1 MITPKV
7 VRNIKN
13 TKYGN
18 YLTVQNSRIS
28 NSIQKPPTKGLHIL
42 VICKDTDARLKAFIE
57 RTKKSANISV
67 YRDGARKSNIAKLGP
82 KNLVN
87 HIKNQDIVIFCCP
100 YRQFL
105 DIFYLCISFPHISVF
120 LVDTLDAY
128 NNSGFYN
135 TNLYS
140 YRGAYRMLDCYIY
153 MRKRGF
159 ELSPKCGNV
168 FDDFVVEN
176 ASKVVRCKSD
186 KLGYNFK
193 IINALVG
200 KGYVP
205 GYKRLNMGLNG
216 FEFIETDKILD
227 NRFIEWSSA
236 QTLDALRFLIQVQ
249 RFCIRNNF
257 IPFDPHIANVMFNFY
272 KPQYID
278 YGTFYTQG
286 NKKQLYN
293 INRNSIARSILHFCK
308 TNTQVVVSR
317 LDAIRRKLNNS
328 NYLKMLD
335 EFDLAIDSINVAGGS
350 SVWIKYGRE
359 TIPNTIKGFAG
370 DFKNAKY
377 ETIFKVLGETKPKI
391 VLDLGGNK
399 GYFATLASLHGA
411 KVICVDNIDTVVSL
425 G

>member
-1 MITPKV
+1 
-7 VRNIKN
+7 
-13 TKYGN
+13 
-18 YLTVQNSRIS
+18 
-28 NSIQKPPTKGLHIL
+28 
-42 VICKDTDARLKAFIE
+42 
-57 RTKKSANISV
+57 
-67 YRDGARKSNIAKLGP
+67 
-82 KNLVN
+82 
-87 HIKNQDIVIFCCP
+87 
-100 YRQFL
+100 
-105 DIFYLCISFPHISVF
+105 
-120 LVDTLDAY
+120 
-128 NNSGFYN
+128 
-135 TNLYS
+135 
-140 YRGAYRMLDCYIY
+140 

-425 G
+425 GYKNSKESQAKLLFLKDNLIKGIDDKFYNPNYLARFRPDFCMASAIMHHLYRAGMPFQKQFEMFHRFTSKYLFVELICKEDGIDLAGFKNLISKRFNIMSVLPSFPAHRKFALCTKKRIAKEVQT